1 MDPQQRL
8 LLEVVYEALEDAGIT
23 LEEINGSQTSVFC
36 GCFTNDYNAMVTK
49 DLEYYPK
56 YTVTGTG
63 NSILANRISYFYNL
77 HGTSATI
84 DTACSSSLV
93 CFHLGNQSLRNHECD
108 ISIVVGSALH
118 FDPNIFITMTD
129 LGMLSV
135 NGRCATF
142 DASGSG
148 YVRGEGICAAI
159 LKRQSQAELHG
170 DRIRAVVRATGANH
184 DGTKQGITLPSS
196 ETQEDLIRRTYKN
209 AGLNPADT
217 QYFEAHGTGTARG
230 DPIEARA
237 IGAVFAPSRKEPL
250 YVGSVKSNIGHLEG
264 ASGLAGII
272 KTTLA
277 LESGKIPPNMH
288 FKIPNPEIKFDDWKL
303 RVPQGMINWPSNN
316 GLRRASINSFGYGGT
331 NAHVVLDAYQPPEKL
346 SLPPF
351 ELPKDLAQII
361 VGRPFLIPL
370 TSHSEKAGRML
381 AANLASYLE
390 ERQDC
395 EIADL
400 AHSLS
405 SRRSVHQQ
413 RSFAIGEGRESVL
426 KGLTEPTPAAAWT
439 AASKEKPRL
448 GFVFTGQGGQWFA
461 MGRQLIQQSPFFKQT
476 LERCD
481 TVLRRLPDGPEW
493 SVVEELLRSK
503 ETTRLGQTRFSQP
516 ICTALQLALLDLLKC
531 WGIEPTAVVGHSSG
545 EMAAAYAAGILS
557 FDNAMIAAYYRGLYM
572 SNGVEADSGIRGSMM
587 AVGLTEAEALA
598 ELEPYKGKVCIAA
611 VNSPSSMTLSGDE
624 DAIIQLKESLT
635 ARKIFARQL
644 QVAQAFHSHHMIPLA
659 PAYEK
664 ALSTCEGFAPQQA
677 KIRMFS
683 SVTARL
689 ADPDKM
695 GAGYWTANMT
705 GTVRFSDAL
714 TGILLDDEEEKN
726 VDILVEIGPHPA
738 LKGPSRQVVQSLK
751 LDVPYFASLTRGVP
765 DYEGLLT
772 AAAQLFQL
780 GYPVDLDAVNSDHFI
795 GQGGATC
802 KVTRG
807 NRLRDLPTYAW
818 DHKRYWA
825 ETRFIKDHR
834 LRNHRH
840 SILGAMIP
848 GAIEKCPRWRNYL
861 RQKELPWLADH
872 VIDGKVIF
880 PAAGYLSMAIEAVA
894 SMTESS
900 TSFKEVALRD
910 VVVKS
915 ALILDDSEVGSEI
928 ILELRPATTS
938 AKSKSD
944 TWYEFVISS
953 YDEGQRCTEH
963 CCGLISIEAGSPAPL
978 ERPDGQLTF
987 EELQKNSNECISH
1000 ENFYEHIADLGLQYG
1015 KNFRLLSGNLE
1026 TGPGFALAPLT
1037 FRPSQYSAEPA
1048 DMTIVH
1054 PTLLDS
1060 SFHVIFAAIESI
1072 LGRPLDEAL
1081 VPTFVRSFKI
1091 SGCIAEVKSTID
1103 EQHFWANSFTRLP
1116 GPRIAISDLLIGK
1129 EGSNE
1134 LLLQFQGLEVTS
1146 LGADT
1151 KENAAQRS
1159 LFFRTRWQ
1167 PTFDLL
1173 KSGMS
1178 QLDSSGISDLLDLF
1192 AHQHPNSKILHFTPR
1207 IERTRDVLQYLGGRQ
1222 NERRRFKS
1230 ITPVLSHDGSDER
1243 LELLAK
1249 ERAGLVDTSEPPKP
1263 GEYDLVVVSEVA
1275 QQNVSA
1281 FLRDG
1286 GYVVADGCSIEEQG
1300 LVSLFSTGDL
1310 TAWRKDKGEATQ
1322 HGPLALVLPSKLS
1335 ERTLDL
1341 VSRIKETYGNEMVSY
1356 TSLTALL
1363 DQSTTPENVVVLSSL
1378 DENVF
1383 FDEEVNDRLTYSAVQ
1398 KLFTSTGKN
1407 IVWVL
1412 EGATMESAKPEHS
1425 MIVGLARVA
1434 RSENDQMRLVTLD
1447 VPLAHPN
1454 DLISKRV
1461 IEVLD
1466 RRLEEDEITERDG
1479 CLYIPRVEAD
1489 DTLNSKLRNGVNSGP
1504 KLEPLGQR
1512 PLALKIGK
1520 VGLLE
1525 TLVFE
1530 DDIEILD
1537 QDLAEDEIE
1546 IEVKASSINFRD
1558 IAASMGIID
1567 DYKLGD
1573 ECAGVVLRVG
1583 SKVDKAAFQPGDRV
1597 VAWRPGQGAH
1607 RTILRNPASLCY
1619 KLGPM
1624 PFAQATA
1631 LPLILTTAYY
1641 GLIDVARLQAGEYV
1655 LIHSAAGG
1663 VGQMA
1668 VQLAQMV
1675 RANVIATVGSQA
1687 KRDFLKARYG
1697 LKDDRIFSSRDDSFV
1712 QGVMRVTNGR
1722 GVDVALNSLAGKL
1735 LHATWSC
1742 VAAFGRFIEIGKRDI
1757 HENSKLDMDPFR
1769 KNVTFASVDLITMF
1783 ERNKVLGA
1791 RVLQDCCKLVHDG
1804 HIVPPEAITEL
1815 SYADVVKGFR
1825 LLQMGKHIG
1834 KVILVPHKDDLVP
1847 VRPSTYR
1854 NKRLFD
1860 STKTYLLVGGL
1871 GGLGR
1876 TLAEWMVRKGARK
1889 LAFFSRSGADRA
1901 EAKAVVEWLQA
1912 RDVHVAV
1919 YRGDVANYS
1928 DVESCVRSISNIGG
1942 VFQAAMV
1949 LQDAPLDRMTHAQW
1963 QTCVR
1968 PKVRGTYNLHRAT
1981 LDVPLDFFIC
1991 FSSASGTIGSKGQA
2005 NYSSANAYLDALM
2018 RHRREMGLAGTT
2030 MNCGMIIGVGAVA
2043 ENQALQKV
2051 MERIG
2056 YDAVNK
2062 EELLYQIEEAVT
2074 SDNSLKVS
2082 PRGIDLHQT
2091 ITGLNLSKN
2100 DLYWSPKPLF
2110 RNLYFNND
2118 FNLKSGQAE
2127 GSKNLAV
2134 LLQTA
2139 SNAEERTTLLLNAF
2153 IEKIAAVLAVPA
2165 DTIQPSNPLSA
2176 YGLDSI
2182 VAVEFRKWF
2191 AKSVGV
2197 DLALFDVLG
2206 AASILA
2212 LVNKAAGLIRLDTV
2226 GDKGAAEVTEAAAGS
2241 EDKKESQSLTV
2252 QSTSVIPKADMSVPI
2267 PMSTFQSRM
2276 WFVHNFAE
2284 DKTYLNLPVVAYLKG
2299 KPDHTALRQSLDEMK
2314 RRNSILRTCYFEGDD
2329 FAEQTVTDDCESRLG
2344 FEDYSTAID
2353 TKEALNSFIS
2363 RSKTTELDIEEG
2375 DVLRVT
2381 LVNLGN
2387 DEYAI
2392 VFICHHIAIDRGSA
2406 KSFLSQMTAIYDSI
2420 RSKKDLSM
2428 VPYPKV
2434 SYVDFTV
2441 WHNGLIA
2448 SSALQPDIAF
2458 WKEKLTGMPSACKL
2472 LPFAKSERPLH
2483 NDYSRSTFTGTLRTG
2498 LLNRMKRICS
2508 QSGATP
2514 FQFLLTAF
2522 RAFLFRYTED
2532 KDLTI
2537 LVIDGNRPHPDV
2549 EDVLGFFVNMTP
2561 IRCQDECDTSF
2572 DQLLETIKGRT
2583 LEAMSHSKVPFD
2595 TIVDVMQVEKNSS
2608 YFPLG
2613 QVVVNYQMHGAFPV
2627 YRTQDYSIYDVQ
2639 SEDIPTAC
2647 EMNLEALED
2656 PENGLNL
2663 RLEYST
2669 TLYAAAHMERF
2680 FDNFMTFLASAIKD
2694 HRQPIEEIMM
2704 CGPKEIEHLEHTYWN
2719 TGFTENPWKD
2729 TSVCQKIIENAK
2741 AQPDTVAITTSN
2753 GEIIS
2758 YSNLLERAQKL
2769 AFSLQQSGISPKQR
2783 VGLLAKPGIDAI
2795 TAMVGILLTRCCY
2808 VALDPE
2814 FALERLAFIVSDS
2827 GAETILFDST
2837 QRELAENIVQKS
2849 SLSHKAMEIRA
2860 AASAEKKLEECSVSP
2875 NDPFYM
2881 IYTSVSIL
2889 GEKNSFSRGQLTD
2902 F

>member
-77 HGTSATI
+77 HGPSATI

-135 NGRCATF
+135 NGRCSTF

-159 LKRQSQAELHG
+159 LKRQSEAELHG
-170 DRIRAVVRATGANH
+170 DRIRAVVRASGANH

-196 ETQEDLIRRTYKN
+196 EAQEDLIRRTYKN
-209 AGLNPADT
+209 AGLDPADT

-230 DPIEARA
+230 DPIETRA

-288 FKIPNPEIKFDDWKL
+288 FKNPNPEIKFDEWKL
-303 RVPQGMINWPSNN
+303 RVPQEMIDWPSKN

-331 NAHVVLDAYQPPEKL
+331 NAHIILDAYQPSESL
-346 SLPPF
+346 SLPSV
-351 ELPKDLAQII
+351 ELPQNLAQM
-361 VGRPFLIPL
+361 VVERPFLIPL
-370 TSHSEKAGRML
+370 TSHSEKAGKML
-381 AANLASYLE
+381 AANFASYLE

-405 SRRSVHQQ
+405 SRRSMHQQ
-413 RSFAIGEGRESVL
+413 RSFVIGKDRESVL

-481 TVLRRLPDGPEW
+481 AVLRRLPDGPEW

-545 EMAAAYAAGILS
+545 EMATAYAAGILS

-572 SNGVEADSGIRGSMM
+572 SNGADGDSSVRGSMM

-624 DAIIQLKESLT
+624 DAIIQLKENLT

-664 ALSTCEGFAPQQA
+664 ALSTCEGFAPQPA
-677 KIRMFS
+677 RIRMFS

-689 ADPDKM
+689 ADPAKM

-726 VDILVEIGPHPA
+726 VDILMEIGPHPA

-751 LDVPYFASLTRGVP
+751 LDIPYLASLTRGVP

-780 GYPVDLDAVNSDHFI
+780 GYPVDLDAVNSDYFI
-795 GQGGATC
+795 TEGGATC
-802 KVTRG
+802 RVTRG
-807 NRLRDLPTYAW
+807 ERLRDLPTYAW
-818 DHKRYWA
+818 DHKRYWS

-834 LRNHRH
+834 LRKHRH
-840 SILGAMIP
+840 SVLGAMIP
-848 GAIEKCPRWRNYL
+848 GAVERYPRWRNYL
-861 RQKELPWLADH
+861 RQKELPWLSDH

-910 VVVKS
+910 VVIKS
-915 ALILDDSEVGSEI
+915 ALILDDSEVGSEV

-953 YDEGQRCTEH
+953 YDESQRCTEH
-963 CCGLISIEAGSPAPL
+963 CCGLISIETGSPAPL
-978 ERPDGQLTF
+978 KRLDDHPSF
-987 EELQKNSNECISH
+987 EELQKKSNECTSF

-1015 KNFRLLSGNLE
+1015 KNFQLLSGNLE
-1026 TGPGFALAPLT
+1026 TGPGFAFAPLT
-1037 FRPSQYSAEPA
+1037 FRPSLYSAEPA
-1048 DMTIVH
+1048 DLTIVH

-1091 SGCIAEVKSTID
+1091 SGFFASVKSAVD
-1103 EQHFWANSFTRLP
+1103 EQHFWVNSFTRLP
-1116 GPRIAISDLLIGK
+1116 GPRIAISDLLVGK
-1129 EGSNE
+1129 QGSNE
-1134 LLLQFQGLEVTS
+1134 PLLQFQGLEVTS

-1151 KENAAQRS
+1151 KENAAQRT

-1173 KSGMS
+1173 KTGMPV
-1178 QLDSSGISDLLDLF
+1178 LDHCEISDLLDIF
-1192 AHQHPNSKILHFTPR
+1192 AHQHPNSKILHFTPSVG
-1207 IERTRDVLQYLGGRQ
+1207 RTRDVLRYLGGRQ
-1222 NERRRFKS
+1222 HERRRFKS
-1230 ITPVLSHDGSDER
+1230 ITPIVSNSSFGEE
-1243 LELLAK
+1243 LELLAQ
-1249 ERAGLVDTSEPPKP
+1249 ERAGLLHTSEPKP
-1263 GEYDLVVVSEVA
+1263 GEYDLVIVSDGP
-1275 QQNVSA
+1275 QPNVSA

-1286 GYVVADGCSIEEQG
+1286 GYVIGDGCNFEEHG
-1300 LVSLFSTGDL
+1300 LIPLFSTGGL
-1310 TAWRKDKGEATQ
+1310 TAWRKDRGEVTQ
-1322 HGPLALVLPSKLS
+1322 HGPLALVLPSKPS
-1335 ERTLDL
+1335 DRILDIA
-1341 VSRIKETYGNEMVSY
+1341 SQIKTSYGNEMVSY
-1356 TSLTALL
+1356 TSFAALL

-1378 DENVF
+1378 DENIF
-1383 FDEEVNDRLTYSAVQ
+1383 FDEAVDDRSTYSAVQ
-1398 KLFTSTGKN
+1398 KLFTSSGKN

-1412 EGATMESAKPEHS
+1412 EGATMESAKPEQA

-1434 RSENDQMRLVTLD
+1434 RSENDQLRLVTLD
-1447 VPLAHPN
+1447 VPPAHPN
-1454 DLISKRV
+1454 DLVSRRV
-1461 IEVLD
+1461 LEVLD
-1466 RRLEEDEITERDG
+1466 RTLEEDEITERDG
-1479 CLYIPRVEAD
+1479 CLFIPRVEAD
-1489 DTLNSKLRNGVNSGP
+1489 DALNSKLRNGVNSEP
-1504 KLEPLGQR
+1504 RLEPLGQGR

-1530 DDIEILD
+1530 DDVEILD
-1537 QDLAEDEIE
+1537 QDLADDEIE
-1546 IEVKASSINFRD
+1546 IEVKASAVNFRD
-1558 IAASMGIID
+1558 IAASIGIID

-1583 SKVDKAAFQPGDRV
+1583 SKVDKTAFQVGDRV

-1624 PFAQATA
+1624 PFAQATS
-1631 LPLILTTAYY
+1631 LPLVLTTAYY

-1675 RANVIATVGSQA
+1675 GANIIATVGSQG
-1687 KRDFLKARYG
+1687 KRDFLKTRYG
-1697 LKDDRIFSSRDDSFV
+1697 LKDDQIFSSRDDSFV

-1757 HENSKLDMDPFR
+1757 HENSKIDMDPFR
-1769 KNVTFASVDLITMF
+1769 KNVTFASVDLVTMF

-1804 HIVPPEAITEL
+1804 HITPPETITEL

-1834 KVILVPHKDDLVP
+1834 KVVLVPHKNDLVP

-1876 TLAEWMVRKGARK
+1876 TLAEWMVRKGARS

-1901 EAKAVVEWLQA
+1901 EAKAIVEWLKA
-1912 RDVHVAV
+1912 RDVHVSV

-1928 DVESCVRSISNIGG
+1928 DVQSCVQSISNLGG

-1963 QTCVR
+1963 QTCIR
-1968 PKVRGTYNLHRAT
+1968 PKVRGTYNLHKAT
-1981 LDVPLDFFIC
+1981 LGTPLDFFIC

-2018 RHRREMGLAGTT
+2018 RYRRERGLAGTT

-2082 PRGIDLHQT
+2082 LRGIDLHQT
-2091 ITGLNLSKN
+2091 ITGLNMSRN

-2110 RNLYFNND
+2110 RNLYYNND
-2118 FNLKSGQAE
+2118 FNQQSGQTE

-2139 SNAEERTTLLLNAF
+2139 PNTEERTTLLLKAF
-2153 IEKIAAVLAVPA
+2153 MDKIAAVLAVPA

-2212 LVNKAAGLIRLDTV
+2212 LVNKVVGLIRLDTV
-2226 GDKGAAEVTEAAAGS
+2226 GDKGTAETTEAAAGS
-2241 EDKKESQSLTV
+2241 EDRKETQSLTV

-2267 PMSTFQSRM
+2267 PMSTFQNRL

-2299 KPDHTALRQSLDEMK
+2299 RPDQSALRQALDEMK
-2314 RRNSILRTCYFEGDD
+2314 RRNCILRTCYFEGED
-2329 FAEQTVTDDCESRLG
+2329 FAEQMVTDDCESRLG
-2344 FEDYSTAID
+2344 FEDYSTAVD
-2353 TKEALNSFIS
+2353 SKEALRGFVS
-2363 RSKTTELDIEEG
+2363 RSKAIELEIEEG

-2381 LVNLGN
+2381 LVDLGN
-2387 DEYAI
+2387 EEYAL

-2406 KSFLSQMTAIYDSI
+2406 KSFLNQMTAIYDSI
-2420 RSKKDLSM
+2420 RSKKDLSL
-2428 VPYPKV
+2428 VPYPEV

-2448 SSALQPDIAF
+2448 SSTLQPDITF
-2458 WKEKLTGMPSACKL
+2458 WKEKLSGMPSACKL

-2483 NDYSRSTFTGTLRTG
+2483 NDYSRSTFTGTLKMG

-2549 EDVLGFFVNMTP
+2549 EEVLGFFVNMTP

-2583 LEAMSHSKVPFD
+2583 LEAMAHSKVPFD
-2595 TIVDVMQVEKNSS
+2595 TIVDLMQVEKNSS

-2613 QVVVNYQMHGAFPV
+2613 QIAVNYQMHGAFPV
-2627 YRTQDYSIYDVQ
+2627 YRTQDFSIYDVQ

-2669 TLYAAAHMERF
+2669 TLYEADDMDRF
-2680 FDNFMTFLASAIKD
+2680 FDNFLTFLTSAIKD
-2694 HRQPIEEIMM
+2694 HRQPIGEIKM
-2704 CGPKEIEHLEHTYWN
+2704 CGPKEIKHLEGTYWN
-2719 TGFTENPWKD
+2719 TSFTENPWKD
-2729 TSVCQKIIENAK
+2729 TSVCEKIIQNAK
-2741 AQPDTVAITTSN
+2741 AQPDAVAITTSN
-2753 GEIIS
+2753 GEKIS
-2758 YSNLLERAQKL
+2758 YSSLLERAQKV
-2769 AFSLQQSGISPKQR
+2769 AFSLRQSGVSQGQR

-2814 FALERLAFIVSDS
+2814 FALERLAFIASDA

-2837 QRELAENIVQKS
+2837 QRALAENIVQKLR
-2849 SLSHKAMEIRA
+2849 LSHKLIEISI
-2860 AASAEKKLEECSVSP
+2860 AASAEKRLEESSISP
-2875 NDPFYM
+2875 DDPFYM
-2881 IYTSVSIL
+2881 IYTSVSP
-2889 GEKNSFSRGQLTD
+2889 F
-2902 F
+2902 